1 MRSPFFP
8 QTGAHDIHIWGIFC
22 GNSGPC
28 ARRAVRFLDSLPAV
42 CRHFSASAAPAP
54 RCGYKIRPPVFY
66 TASRLIRTLPC
77 AVAAIVRQSAGGP
90 PSPTRPCPRSCP
102 AKSRQRLRRART
114 RRLYILF
121 SYAGSPPNPP
131 PPTLDP
137 ARGLPGAQG
146 RHLRQCF
153 RDPDTQ
159 LPRPLPGRLPMPRR
173 PRSGQ
178 TESSA

>member
-22 GNSGPC
+22 GNSRPC

-42 CRHFSASAAPAP
+42 LRHFSASAAPAP

-90 PSPTRPCPRSCP
+90 PSLNAP
-102 AKSRQRLRRART
+102 
-114 RRLYILF
+114 Y
-121 SYAGSPPNPP
+121 PP
-131 PPTLDP
+131 
-137 ARGLPGAQG
+137 
-146 RHLRQCF
+146 
-153 RDPDTQ
+153 Q
-159 LPRPLPGRLPMPRR
+159 LPRQSSTAPTARTHAAAIHFIQICREPSKAPAPYPRPG
-173 PRSGQ
+173 PRSARRSG
-178 TESSA
+178 SASPAMLPRPGHPAPAPVAGTAPHALPTSFRSK